1 VYGYYHFLLK
11 LVGEGRRPEEGE
23 HKLHNAQPMPPND
36 SERKVTV
43 AEQTGQRA
51 KGKLKFSR
59 TMSLPA
65 SKTRIPQ
72 RHVQSASL
80 CAVKQPSNSAHPIT
94 GGMRE
99 SKIPIPIGRKKKNSM
114 PLRSASEGGETRILS
129 SMPAC
134 SRTDTTAPKST
145 RQIQKPMHSESSVA
159 QVTPAATV
167 ATGHKHSTPKHGDT
181 SKPQRTV
188 CGLNIHDTPI
198 TNAEKLF
205 EFYSRRIVRWQPLA
219 KYLNVHDNE
228 IERINQTYR
237 LDEEKCFQMLYSWSK
252 SACNRAT
259 YGCLAEGFREIE
271 QEYLIKDLHSHL
283 TAATPQTDYANQWVV
298 DIETIGDC
306 IENIH
311 ISVKALLERKYKTAT
326 IRVSYNK

>member
-36 SERKVTV
+36 SGNVVVSNCPAERKVTV

-99 SKIPIPIGRKKKNSM
+99 SKIPIPIGK
-114 PLRSASEGGETRILS
+114 
-129 SMPAC
+129 
-134 SRTDTTAPKST
+134 
-145 RQIQKPMHSESSVA
+145 
-159 QVTPAATV
+159 
-167 ATGHKHSTPKHGDT
+167 
-181 SKPQRTV
+181 
-188 CGLNIHDTPI
+188 
-198 TNAEKLF
+198 
-205 EFYSRRIVRWQPLA
+205 FYHVI
-219 KYLNVHDNE
+219 
-228 IERINQTYR
+228 
-237 LDEEKCFQMLYSWSK
+237 
-252 SACNRAT
+252 
-259 YGCLAEGFREIE
+259 
-271 QEYLIKDLHSHL
+271 
-283 TAATPQTDYANQWVV
+283 
-298 DIETIGDC
+298 IETCLIY
-306 IENIH
+306 I
-311 ISVKALLERKYKTAT
+311 
-326 IRVSYNK
+326 